1 MGIPPEKW
9 GPYFWGVIH
18 IGCLVGTITPEF
30 INMYPSVLPCS
41 ACGKHFTEVLQEN
54 PFPDSRD
61 PMIMFQWSV
70 HVHNVVNAR
79 IGKPILTVEEA
90 LEAWTSDPPTPRPPP
105 ASVPEPFQKVVRVPP
120 RPYQFDFK
128 IAAAI
133 IILIIIA
140 ILIFVKNK

>member
-18 IGCLVGTITPEF
+18 LGCLAGSMTPEF
-30 INMYPSVLPCS
+30 INMYPSVLPCA
-41 ACGKHFTEVLQEN
+41 ACGQHFTEVLQEN

-61 PMIMFQWSV
+61 PMITFQWSV

-90 LEAWTSDPPTPRPPP
+90 LAAWT
-105 ASVPEPFQKVVRVPP
+105 ASVLPKTAS
-120 RPYQFDFK
+120 QFDFK
-128 IAAAI
+128 IAGAI
-133 IILIIIA
+133 LILIIIA
-140 ILIFVKNK
+140 ILMFVKIK

>member
-18 IGCLVGTITPEF
+18 LGCLTGSMTPEF
-30 INMYPSVLPCS
+30 ISMYPSVLPCS
-41 ACGKHFTEVLQEN
+41 ACSKHFAEVLQEN

-90 LEAWTSDPPTPRPPP
+90 FAAWTATAPTKPT
-105 ASVPEPFQKVVRVPP
+105 S
-120 RPYQFDFK
+120 QFDFK
-128 IAAAI
+128 IAAALV
-133 IILIIIA
+133 ILIIIA
-140 ILIFVKNK
+140 ILMFVNNK

>member
-1 MGIPPEKW
+1 M
-9 GPYFWGVIH
+9 
-18 IGCLVGTITPEF
+18 TSEF

-90 LEAWTSDPPTPRPPP
+90 LATWT
-105 ASVPEPFQKVVRVPP
+105 AAVPP
-120 RPYQFDFK
+120 KQASQFDFK
-128 IAAAI
+128 IVAAI
-133 IILIIIA
+133 LLLIIIA
-140 ILIFVKNK
+140 ILMFVKNK